1 MNRGLLSKDPHKS
14 PGPMEY
20 SPDSIKL
27 KKTEAKFKMPKAS
40 RDIPFSKYGAA
51 HSELVSKGLF
61 WRSNTSTYPENIKES
76 PSYKTKKMKV
86 I

>member
-1 MNRGLLSKDPHKS
+1 
-14 PGPMEY
+14 MEY

-51 HSELVSKGLF
+51 HSELVSKGL
-61 WRSNTSTYPENIKES
+61 I
-76 PSYKTKKMKV
+76 
-86 I
+86 